1 MLFSID
7 NADSRPVYLQI
18 ASSVKESIRLGK
30 LKPGDTLPS
39 VRELAQAL
47 SINLHTARHAY
58 QLLSQEG
65 VIQLRLGRLAR
76 IAPLTR
82 SPGMKMEI
90 RERITGRLKDLISD
104 ALLTGISPEQFKTLV
119 DGVLDASPKT
129 GRRSV
134 S

>member
-7 NADSRPVYLQI
+7 DNDARPVYLQI
-18 ASSVKESIRLGK
+18 ASSVKESIRLGR

-39 VRELAQAL
+39 VRELAQEL

-65 VIQLRLGRLAR
+65 VLQLRLGRLAR
-76 IAPLTR
+76 VSPLTR
-82 SPGMKMEI
+82 SPGVKKEVQ
-90 RERITGRLKDLISD
+90 ERITGRLKDLVSD
-104 ALLTGISPEQFKTLV
+104 ALLTGISPEQFKALV
-119 DGVLDASPKT
+119 DGVLYAGRTD
-129 GRRSV
+129 GRRPV